1 MQEKTLEV
9 ALGRHPVKKG
19 GVRLLNWLVLR
30 PRLAWG
36 LGRAHGLQ
44 AARAPGCRQYFFK
57 NLVFIVVKY
66 TEHKIFHL
74 NNFQVHSSAALS
86 TLTLLCDQHHH
97 PSPRCF
103 HRL

>member
-1 MQEKTLEV
+1 MVWLVSLVLPGSQEAGSGEDIGGGLGKTPCEE
-9 ALGRHPVKKG
+9 G

-74 NNFQVHSSAALS
+74 NNFKYTAQ
-86 TLTLLCDQHHH
+86 
-97 PSPRCF
+97 
-103 HRL
+103 RL